1 MDDIIFTNK
10 PSSFLEVIWFQNFES
25 NSCFRGMRADL
36 FFSLK
41 SNTKGNNSTTI
52 SFIQIYEKLILLF
65 RHFPDFR
72 NLVIYVESMFPCH
85 SLLNIKVI
93 ERRTLRSVDIF
104 GNWKHFK
111 NGEKY
116 FLFHLKSLFRSLDI

>member
-1 MDDIIFTNK
+1 MDDIIFINK
-10 PSSFLEVIWFQNFES
+10 TSTFLEVKWFQNFES
-25 NSCFRGMRADL
+25 NSCFRGMRTDL

-41 SNTKGNNSTTI
+41 NNTKGNNSTTI
-52 SFIQIYEKLILLF
+52 SSIQIYEKSILLF
-65 RHFPDFR
+65 RNFPDFR

-104 GNWKHFK
+104 GNWKPFK
-111 NGEKY
+111 NDEKC